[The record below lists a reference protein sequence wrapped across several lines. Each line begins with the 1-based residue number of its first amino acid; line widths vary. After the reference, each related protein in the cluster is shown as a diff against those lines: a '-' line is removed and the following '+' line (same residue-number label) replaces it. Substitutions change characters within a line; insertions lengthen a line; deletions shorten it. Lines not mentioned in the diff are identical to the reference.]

1 MMGTGMNHFQ
11 VYLIMFLTGGFLYC
25 GIEILYRGYSHISML
40 FAGGL
45 CFVLVGAVENILG
58 DGASLIGQM
67 IICGLMIT
75 GVEFIVGMIVNRQ
88 MHLNVWDYSGQ
99 QYNFKGQVCLLYT
112 NLWILLSCPV
122 ITWNIFFWEVSCLII
137 KYGNKLFMHKK
148 RMQK

>member
-1 MMGTGMNHFQ
+1 MGTGMSHFQ

-40 FAGGL
+40 LAGGL
-45 CFVLVGAVENILG
+45 CFVLVGAVESILG
-58 DGASLIGQM
+58 DVASLIGQM

-75 GVEFIVGMIVNRQ
+75 GVEFVFGMIVNKH

-99 QYNFKGQVCLLYT
+99 QYNFKGQICLLYT

-122 ITWNIFFWEVSCLII
+122 IVLHDYMEYII
-137 KYGNKLFMHKK
+137 LGSQFSNHKIW
-148 RMQK
+148 

>member
-1 MMGTGMNHFQ
+1 MDIHIYPCYLQ
-11 VYLIMFLTGGFLYC
+11 AVYVL
-25 GIEILYRGYSHISML
+25 
-40 FAGGL
+40 
-45 CFVLVGAVENILG
+45 LVGAVENILG

-122 ITWNIFFWEVSCLII
+122 IVLHDYMEYILLGSQLPNYKIW
-137 KYGNKLFMHKK
+137 
-148 RMQK
+148 